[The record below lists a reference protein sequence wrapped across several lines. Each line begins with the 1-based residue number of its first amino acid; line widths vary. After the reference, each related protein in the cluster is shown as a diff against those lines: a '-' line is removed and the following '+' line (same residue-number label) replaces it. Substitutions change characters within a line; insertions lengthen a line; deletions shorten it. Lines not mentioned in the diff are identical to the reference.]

1 MREMRGMRETRG
13 ITNANTSLRE
23 AALRQGSV
31 TTPTAT
37 LSTSAPCPMPH
48 APCPMPNAQC
58 PMPHAPCPMPNAPCP
73 MTNDK

>member
-37 LSTSAPCPMPH
+37 LSTSAPCPMPN
-48 APCPMPNAQC
+48 APCPMPN
-58 PMPHAPCPMPNAPCP
+58 
-73 MTNDK
+73 DK